1 MVVVDTLKSKCDHPR
16 EACRMRR
23 RPRTAFGGNSS
34 PKLKIWYPK
43 RNGKGLIK
51 NIKRQ

>member
-34 PKLKIWYPK
+34 PKLKNLVP
-43 RNGKGLIK
+43 
-51 NIKRQ
+51 